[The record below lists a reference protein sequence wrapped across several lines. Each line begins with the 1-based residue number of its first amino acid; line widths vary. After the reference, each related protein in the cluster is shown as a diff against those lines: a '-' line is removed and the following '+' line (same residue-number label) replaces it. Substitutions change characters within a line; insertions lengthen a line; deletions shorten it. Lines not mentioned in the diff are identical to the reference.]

1 MNTAKEEIK
10 RMLDTLPD
18 DTSLEDIQY
27 HLYVRQKIER
37 GLADFDRGNVLS
49 EDEVEKRVDKWL
61 EE

>member
-49 EDEVEKRVDKWL
+49 EDEVEKRVNKWL